1 MHIELDKL
9 GSEAVPGSYDLF
21 CQLEAVVIDV
31 LDRTSD
37 DAMQTLSI
45 IFISLSFLLSKGI
58 LP

>member
-9 GSEAVPGSYDLF
+9 GSEAVAVSYELF

-37 DAMQTLSI
+37 DAIQTLSI